1 MTIAPQGTMRILE
14 LITAQ
19 NGEITSP
26 SEEIN
31 NKKLIGMNKTIYIA
45 PEVEQIKVRFE
56 ENIMSAAKTNAPKM
70 DTESADA
77 WGEWE

>member
-1 MTIAPQGTMRILE
+1 MATNRMDYRPNGKNKSIPADMK
-14 LITAQ
+14 LIT
-19 NGEITSP
+19 
-26 SEEIN
+26 
-31 NKKLIGMNKTIYIA
+31 KKLIGMNKTIYIA

-70 DTESADA
+70 STESADA